1 MSWYVES
8 LLGKSSE
15 ARKEASAKLPAEL
28 VALLQEK
35 GLPSAAPEM
44 DGLPV
49 ENAKLPEELM
59 DMVRE
64 YFDAEGD
71 AMPMGLEEAR
81 KHRAKLMQERGVH
94 HQATERD
101 WQSNKYNFC
110 EH

>member
-8 LLGKSSE
+8 LLGTTSS
-15 ARKEASAKLPAEL
+15 ARKEALAKLPAEL

-35 GLPSAAPEM
+35 GLPAAAPEI
-44 DGLPV
+44 DGLPA

-71 AMPMGLEEAR
+71 AMPMGLQEA
-81 KHRAKLMQERGVH
+81 KEHRAKLMRERGAH
-94 HQATERD
+94 HQATEEQ
-101 WQSNKYNFC
+101 WMSSTYFFC